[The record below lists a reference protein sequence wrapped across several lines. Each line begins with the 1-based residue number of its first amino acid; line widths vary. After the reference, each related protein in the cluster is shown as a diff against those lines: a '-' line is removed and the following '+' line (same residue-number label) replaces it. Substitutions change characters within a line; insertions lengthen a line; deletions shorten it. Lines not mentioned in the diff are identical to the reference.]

1 MNRTHIMLLMAVL
14 IALAFAAKVQFENF
28 GWRQTISAD
37 VAYAAEIADQY
48 RKLYDETPE
57 WPNADQLCTRLNY
70 IDSSACAPGAHGS
83 AVCERKDRYKAG
95 LYGSLELSV
104 HLMKDGTIQYPCH

>member
-37 VAYAAEIADQY
+37 VAYAAEIAD
-48 RKLYDETPE
+48 
-57 WPNADQLCTRLNY
+57 
-70 IDSSACAPGAHGS
+70 PGAHGS

-95 LYGSLELSV
+95 LYGSLELPV
-104 HLMKDGTIQYPCH
+104 HLMKDGTIQYTCH